1 MRSQGA
7 GGGLPSRDSTCD
19 ETDTG
24 IVRITCSLDGRK
36 SRSGFCHGTR
46 PEQAIP
52 CYNPVQVHGPCHEWK
67 RSEDHVVRLGSMCTI
82 MPGTLRPAC
91 TSIKLSTL
99 QNAACQLHT
108 LWLRPFVV
116 TTDSIDIRRCEAAA
130 IVDFGSPRRGRRVTG
145 TCQTPKD
152 IGQETQNFHSRS
164 EWRRATCSTAC
175 CSVADFARYS
185 RRSQRW

>member
-1 MRSQGA
+1 MTSVARS
-7 GGGLPSRDSTCD
+7 SRGV
-19 ETDTG
+19 DTG
-24 IVRITCSLDGRK
+24 TARALPNHPRSCREISLHDIAFYIVRITCSLDGRK

-52 CYNPVQVHGPCHEWK
+52 CYNPVQVHGPCREWK

-91 TSIKLSTL
+91 TSVMLSTL

-116 TTDSIDIRRCEAAA
+116 TTDSIHIRRCEAAA
-130 IVDFGSPRRGRRVTG
+130 IVDVGSP
-145 TCQTPKD
+145 
-152 IGQETQNFHSRS
+152 
-164 EWRRATCSTAC
+164 
-175 CSVADFARYS
+175 
-185 RRSQRW
+185 